1 MPGLSRR
8 FDLLEQLEAYEPTSA
23 EEMSCDRLIAALREP
38 GDPFSRYRFD
48 PGHVTAGGI
57 VLSPDGAA
65 VLLIHHR
72 RLGQWIEPGGH
83 VDPEDESVLAAALRE
98 VIEETGARGLGP
110 FGTGIFDV
118 DAHPIPSGRSEPP
131 HTHFNVT
138 YAMRAAFA
146 GLTVGSEVH
155 AARWVPLD
163 EVATVTSDRAV
174 LRAVAKLASPA

>member
-8 FDLLEQLEAYEPTSA
+8 FDLLEQLEAYEPTSG
-23 EEMSCDRLIAALREP
+23 EEMSRDRLITALREP

-72 RLGQWIEPGGH
+72 RLGRWIEPGGH
-83 VDPEDESVLAAALRE
+83 IDPADESVFAAALRE
-98 VIEETGARGLGP
+98 VVEETGAQGLERL
-110 FGTGIFDV
+110 GTGIFDV

-131 HTHFNVT
+131 HTHFNVA
-138 YAMRAAFA
+138 YAMRAASHE
-146 GLTVGSEVH
+146 LTIASEVLD
-155 AARWVPLD
+155 ARWQQLD

-174 LRAVAKLASPA
+174 VRAATKLASLA